1 VLSTQSKSFT
11 VGFSHWH
18 DFLHRKVSS
27 YISTAVGSCITPAV
41 MLIKTEILH
50 CFTLGEENRFMVFES
65 RMQRKIF
72 RLKRVEVTG
81 E

>member
-1 VLSTQSKSFT
+1 VLSTRSKSFT

-27 YISTAVGSCITPAV
+27 YISTAVGSCITAV
-41 MLIKTEILH
+41 MLVKNEIFHYL
-50 CFTLGEENRFMVFES
+50 TLGKENRVMVFES